1 MPGLN
6 VFPFFKLLNPNIKL
20 ILPVKNDLKSME
32 NLKKWIKSNLST
44 IVLTVL
50 FIVILVNPD
59 AKAWLMRQVASTG
72 ILNSSISEPEKK
84 SGTPAAYTGLMLKNE
99 DGTLIDPSHLKNK
112 VIFINFWASWC
123 PPCRAEFPSVE
134 KLYNKYKSN
143 ADIVF
148 LTINL
153 DDNPA
158 LGKGYVKEKGFTVP
172 FITPAGN
179 IPEALYSGSLPTTI
193 VIDKNGKIRLH
204 HTGVADYS
212 KDSFYQQIDS
222 LLK

>member
-1 MPGLN
+1 M
-6 VFPFFKLLNPNIKL
+6 
-20 ILPVKNDLKSME
+20 
-32 NLKKWIKSNLST
+32 SNLST
-44 IVLTVL
+44 ILLTVV
-50 FIVILVNPD
+50 FIIILVNPD

-72 ILNSSISEPEKK
+72 ILNSSISEAAEKP
-84 SGTPAAYTGLMLKNE
+84 GTAAYTGLMLKNA
-99 DGTLIDPSHLKNK
+99 DGTLIDSSHLKNK
-112 VIFINFWASWC
+112 VVFINFWASWC

-134 KLYNKYKSN
+134 KLYNKYKTN
-143 ADIVF
+143 PDIVF
-148 LTINL
+148 LTVNL

-158 LGKGYVKEKGFTVP
+158 LGKNYLKEKGFTVP

-179 IPEALYSGSLPTTI
+179 IPGELYNGSLPTT
-193 VIDKNGKIRLH
+193 VVLDKKGEIRLH